1 MGNEYFENALMQNT
15 DAWYEKYKAE
25 KRKVEQ
31 AKKIIMTFL
40 QLRNGNVFDCCKDK
54 ECPCENPLCET
65 INEQAEQFLNGTTK
79 NEE

>member
-31 AKKIIMTFL
+31 AKKIIITFL
-40 QLRNGNVFDCCKDK
+40 QLRNGKVLDCCKDK

-65 INEQAEQFLNGTTK
+65 INEQAEQFLKETTK